1 MVKKMNSVTVHVVF
15 FFFFFLLLVLLLLLL
30 LLRLLTALLV
40 LLLGGR
46 GFLSDQCSAPTTS
59 TGQLMGMNEITEKLT
74 LDVKCRNEHAIVQ
87 RVTTAANLSRVPCG
101 SDKEC
106 RWEKSLLSKHVLL
119 SEPPFNAN
127 SALCGVCL
135 LRRTRNHLG
144 TRSLPRSA

>member
-15 FFFFFLLLVLLLLLL
+15 FLLLLLLLLL

-74 LDVKCRNEHAIVQ
+74 LDIKCRNEHAIVQ

-106 RWEKSLLSKHVLL
+106 R
-119 SEPPFNAN
+119 
-127 SALCGVCL
+127 
-135 LRRTRNHLG
+135 
-144 TRSLPRSA
+144 